1 MILSSTG
8 IIEVCQDCII
18 SMKLYRACKQMT
30 SYNFGT
36 LKNRYLL
43 CHSWV
48 LKLMSHYNLHIFS
61 SYILI
66 PETPYV
72 LSSTLHPNL
81 AKQIC
86 GQAEVVIC
94 LQALYI
100 YSASVLKSLK
110 TISSFNLLL

>member
-1 MILSSTG
+1 MIG
-8 IIEVCQDCII
+8 YRWGQIIHILMMII
-18 SMKLYRACKQMT
+18 CACAATQLQKT
-30 SYNFGT
+30 SGT
-36 LKNRYLL
+36 
-43 CHSWV
+43 HSWV

-72 LSSTLHPNL
+72 LSSTLRPNL

-94 LQALYI
+94 LQPLRVVM
-100 YSASVLKSLK
+100 SASSQIGVNYWRGCPK
-110 TISSFNLLL
+110 